1 MRERIQ
7 ENVQR
12 LEGAKAA
19 RDTRSFGSA
28 GPEGRGGQGVW
39 PSEPQGA
46 SSAGNALPGRARI
59 RLVRMQNKTQTLRP
73 GPRRRHPSWGPSWRP
88 ALRSANLQAPS
99 RACGWGPL
107 LLVTHSHNR
116 RWTQGVPASP
126 ATRGEAPPRRVPMG
140 VICLFSS
147 VT

>member
-46 SSAGNALPGRARI
+46 SSAGKRPPREGENQACADAKQNANPPARP
-59 RLVRMQNKTQTLRP
+59 Q
-73 GPRRRHPSWGPSWRP
+73 
-88 ALRSANLQAPS
+88 
-99 RACGWGPL
+99 
-107 LLVTHSHNR
+107 
-116 RWTQGVPASP
+116 ASP
-126 ATRGEAPPRRVPMG
+126 SQLGAQLAASAALG
-140 VICLFSS
+140 
-147 VT
+147 